1 MNFTLQELSCLDAVV
16 SEGSFQAAAAR
27 MKRSH
32 PAVFAAVRKLERGV
46 GVALLDRSAYRVT
59 LTEAGRAFHRRA
71 AELLGQAR
79 ALDDLA
85 NQLAQGV
92 ETDLRIV
99 IGDLTP
105 TTPVLRLLKR
115 FFADWPQTRLHL
127 HFEALGGPWERL
139 LDGKADLIVHHVDPA
154 DTRFEHCDLLPVTL
168 VPVAAPG
175 FLPFRPTRTLTPEQ
189 MRPLVQVIIR
199 DSGTQATHD
208 YFLIEGAPSRTV
220 ADQQTKKELILEG
233 MGWGHMPVHL
243 VERELRL
250 GQLISLEGRHFKRR
264 RVDVVAARL
273 RGRAVGP
280 AAAALWDALSDAAMA
295 PVSAEAARPGVD
307 RGGSP

>member
-1 MNFTLQELSCLDAVV
+1 MNFTLQELACLDAVV

-32 PAVFAAVRKLERGV
+32 PAVFAAVRKLERGI
-46 GVALLDRSAYRVT
+46 GVTLLDRSGYRVT
-59 LTEAGRAFHRRA
+59 LTEAGRTFHRRA
-71 AELLGQAR
+71 AELLGHAL
-79 ALDDLA
+79 ALDDLVH
-85 NQLAQGV
+85 QLAQGV

-105 TTPVLRLLKR
+105 TTPVLRLLKS
-115 FFADWPQTRLHL
+115 FFADRPQTRLHL

-139 LDGKADLIVHHVDPA
+139 LDGEADLIVHHIDPA
-154 DTRFEHCDLLPVTL
+154 DTRFEHSDLLQVTL

-189 MRPLVQVIIR
+189 MKPLMQVIIR
-199 DSGTQATHD
+199 DSATQSKHD

-233 MGWGHMPVHL
+233 MGWGHMPLHL
-243 VERELRL
+243 VEHELRL
-250 GQLISLEGRHFKRR
+250 GQLISLEGRHFKCR
-264 RVDVVAARL
+264 RVDIVAARL
-273 RGRAVGP
+273 RGRAAGP
-280 AAAALWDALSDAAMA
+280 AATALWNMLSDAA
-295 PVSAEAARPGVD
+295 V
-307 RGGSP
+307 